1 VLDIGLDAQSLEVGP
16 RRDLN
21 RSRAVEGLPS
31 FIGTISPN
39 GILGC
44 GLSWYQP
51 NTNYDPNTNGIPWL
65 PFALSHKNC
74 FLQYN
79 WYGDSWG
86 IDSLHTTPP
95 TWPKTHIE
103 DEAMK
108 RPKILDHRLSIAQ
121 NPFLGRKAHEG
132 STVTS
137 NMDPDDNDKC
147 YSQGTE
153 AIAETSSQ
161 LYSEIAHI
169 NSQLDDCLGQLH
181 VDILKSVAARWIRG
195 FSLLGRVKYSRG
207 TAPSWWPEGVRYVK
221 LSTLTKSGTTSLGW
235 QISYS

>member
-74 FLQYN
+74 FLQYKS
-79 WYGDSWG
+79 YGDYWC
-86 IDSLHTTPP
+86 IDPLHTTPR
-95 TWPKTHIE
+95 TWPKTYIE
-103 DEAMK
+103 DEATK
-108 RPKILDHRLSIAQ
+108 RPKILGRRLSIAQ

-132 STVTS
+132 STAAY
-137 NMDPDDNDKC
+137 NMDPDDNGEC
-147 YSQGTE
+147 YSQDTE
-153 AIAETSSQ
+153 AVAEMSSQLHSESALISSQ
-161 LYSEIAHI
+161 LY
-169 NSQLDDCLGQLH
+169 DCLGQLH
-181 VDILKSVAARWIRG
+181 VEILKSVAARWIRA
-195 FSLLGRVKYSRG
+195 SSVLGRVKYFGG
-207 TAPSWWPEGVRYVK
+207 TAPSWWPEGVRYME
-221 LSTLTKSGTTSLGW
+221 LSTLTKSGTTSFGQ